1 MISPQSLMIT
11 VLLTVPGLEPSFS
24 IFLTTAK
31 LIPMS
36 ASFPNTT
43 CFPEHKDIPLKNP
56 QMSHI
61 YSPSRWGAGMVVM
74 KNWLPLVS
82 GPVLAMLSRPGIS

>member
-1 MISPQSLMIT
+1 MISPQSRMIT

-36 ASFPNTT
+36 ANLPNTT
-43 CFPEHKDIPLKNP
+43 CFPEQKDIPLKNP

-61 YSPSRWGAGMVVM
+61 HSPSRWGAGMVVM

-82 GPVLAMLSRPGIS
+82 GPVLAMLSSPGIS